1 MFGCVY
7 HSNKKGPN
15 KQTAN
20 NKKQDKIYSIMNNQ
34 LIKTL
39 IIGLLICLLYSTFLY
54 IIKDSKPEKIDY
66 KLELINQTDVKLMD
80 ENGETLHITTLDSI
94 EYYIEQDN
102 L

>member
-1 MFGCVY
+1 MK
-7 HSNKKGPN
+7 SI
-15 KQTAN
+15 
-20 NKKQDKIYSIMNNQ
+20 KIIE
-34 LIKTL
+34 TL
-39 IIGLLICLLYSTFLY
+39 IIGLLTCLLYSTFLY
-54 IIKDSKPEKIDY
+54 ILKDSKSEKIDY